1 MNQTSPDIPVIDHVA
16 PLASRYN
23 AWFCDVWGVLHN
35 GITPY
40 DSAVQACESF
50 RSAGGVVVLLSN
62 SPRHS
67 DGVAEQLNDI
77 GVSGAAYDVLV
88 TSGDV
93 ARAQLER
100 HGGDKV
106 FLLGPERDRPMLDGL
121 DIVLSEPQQAEIVL
135 CSGLF
140 DDEAETPDD
149 YTELLA
155 ALRERDLAMICANPD
170 LMVERGERLIYCAGA
185 LAKAYA
191 QIGGT
196 VIYTGKPHPPIYA
209 LARQRLAERTG
220 EKPDPA
226 ILVIGDGVHTDIA
239 GSTAQG
245 LDSIFVASG
254 IHVRDLSDARALDS
268 TAIAAL
274 FADLPVKPLAA
285 MKRLQW

>member
-50 RSAGGVVVLLSN
+50 RGAGGIVVLLSN

-67 DGVAEQLNDI
+67 DGVAEQLHDI

-220 EKPDPA
+220 ETPDPA

-239 GSTAQG
+239 GATAQG